1 MRGLFLLSSHVFSSQ
16 LLMSGSEEPS
26 DRLDVART
34 DGSLSGANKTKKT
47 WSARRNLRC
56 RPYPDGVSD
65 IEGFSSGHQRMGI
78 NTPRDVTDDYTYKQK
93 IKNVLLIVRI
103 Y

>member
-34 DGSLSGANKTKKT
+34 DGSLSGANKTKKHGP
-47 WSARRNLRC
+47 R
-56 RPYPDGVSD
+56 V
-65 IEGFSSGHQRMGI
+65 GI
-78 NTPRDVTDDYTYKQK
+78 CDA
-93 IKNVLLIVRI
+93 VLIRTASPTLKE
-103 Y
+103 